1 MQRNRSRRNRKQRN
15 RRNRN
20 KQPRQEGNLVVRDSP
35 RFPNDIKQQP
45 IHTRTIRYYV
55 QAGGQSTLSPAQI
68 LTAMVAITNAST
80 SAIPIYQAIKLRRIS
95 IYYVSTSGFGTNA
108 NVLTLGWTGYQNA
121 PDVLISD
128 RGTLT
133 QPACVKAVPPPNSS
147 ASFWFDVNST
157 NVIDPILSFNAPN
170 GSILDLEYE
179 FILATAAIAPIT
191 LSANAGYT
199 GLGMLSLL
207 PTTAFLQ
214 PEGYPIIHV

>member
-1 MQRNRSRRNRKQRN
+1 MQRNRSRKNRKQRS
-15 RRNRN
+15 RRVRR
-20 KQPRQEGNLVVRDSP
+20 KQPHQEGNLVVRDSP

-55 QAGGQSTLSPAQI
+55 EGGGQSTLSPAQI
-68 LTAMVAITNAST
+68 LTAMVAVTNGSA
-80 SAIPIYQAIKLRRIS
+80 SAIPLYLAIKLRRIS
-95 IYYVSTSGFGTNA
+95 MYYVSSSGFGSNTNL
-108 NVLTLGWTGYQNA
+108 LTLGWTGYQNA
-121 PDVLISD
+121 PDVLITD

-157 NVIDPILSFNAPN
+157 NVTEPILSFNAPI
-170 GSILDLEYE
+170 GSILDLEFE

-191 LSANAGYT
+191 LSANATYT
-199 GLGMLSLL
+199 GLAMVSLL
-207 PTTAFLQ
+207 WTTAMLQ